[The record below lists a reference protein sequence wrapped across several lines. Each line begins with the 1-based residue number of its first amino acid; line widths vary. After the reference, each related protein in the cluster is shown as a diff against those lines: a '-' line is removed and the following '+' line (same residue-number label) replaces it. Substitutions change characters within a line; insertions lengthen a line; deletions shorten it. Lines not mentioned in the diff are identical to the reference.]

1 MYNIKNGLD
10 FLTLPNPFI
19 YKALLI
25 ADNIQYDS
33 EIEFFK
39 EICYG
44 YGPEVMRILI
54 EGDEKWHKGGRHLCI
69 FLIILF
75 RAGTRRPESFFIQ
88 MLANLEK
95 SLYLCSRLSK
105 NYQ

>member
-25 ADNIQYDS
+25 ANNIQYDS
-33 EIEFFK
+33 EIEYFK

-54 EGDEKWHKGGRHLCI
+54 EGDEKWHKGGRHH
-69 FLIILF
+69 LF
-75 RAGTRRPESFFIQ
+75 CIQ

>member
-33 EIEFFK
+33 EIEYFK

-54 EGDEKWHKGGRHLCI
+54 
-69 FLIILF
+69 
-75 RAGTRRPESFFIQ
+75 
-88 MLANLEK
+88 
-95 SLYLCSRLSK
+95 
-105 NYQ
+105 